1 MIRVLAFLPLLAALG
16 CSQTHPKADVER
28 GQRALTAA
36 LDSWKNNEPPDRTR
50 SLPEPVEYIDE
61 LRSTFKLTE
70 YTIGTPVTT
79 DPEIIRFPVS
89 LKLQDRKGK
98 PVHRDVMF
106 EVKLATPVVIA
117 RDPYY

>member
-1 MIRVLAFLPLLAALG
+1 MTRLLALWPLLLALG
-16 CSQTHPKADVER
+16 CSQTHSKADVDR

-61 LRSTFKLTE
+61 MRATYKLTE
-70 YTIGTPVTT
+70 YTVGTPVTT
-79 DPEIIRFPVS
+79 DPDLIRFPVS

-98 PVHRDVMF
+98 PVHRDVMY
-106 EVKLATPVVIA
+106 EVKLASPVVVA